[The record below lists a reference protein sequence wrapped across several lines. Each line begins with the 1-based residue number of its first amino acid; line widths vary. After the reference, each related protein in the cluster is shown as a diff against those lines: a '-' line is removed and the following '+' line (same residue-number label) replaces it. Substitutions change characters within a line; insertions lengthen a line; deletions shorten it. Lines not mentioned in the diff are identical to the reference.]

1 MVKDINLD
9 IVTPLR
15 SLSSINEDEDEDE
28 DEDEYDDMYAGAIPA
43 NNNIENYYELV
54 GLMFGKYIT
63 QDLEKLLSFG
73 EVQYAKD
80 YIPIGKFMALL
91 ILKGIFKI
99 KPEDENPF
107 PIPKKMGYKM
117 IAFDQNIDNNN
128 VDTKLNEQLE
138 HGENTESQKTII
150 EGIIGHEDNEPLE
163 SEQIL
168 YLLMKFYG
176 NNEEESMK
184 YFESFFKGVKKMI
197 KVIDFLHPNK
207 LIEIFE
213 CNPENEKN
221 KFLKLLELEKNKFE
235 QEPTKLQYLESFI
248 SIINEKDANELKEI
262 FKFFSGQECCPSNV
276 RIDFGYG
283 SLFMAHMCSNGL
295 DLPNPEKVSVGELK
309 DALAK
314 TLEFKDMR

>member
-1 MVKDINLD
+1 
-9 IVTPLR
+9 
-15 SLSSINEDEDEDE
+15 
-28 DEDEYDDMYAGAIPA
+28 
-43 NNNIENYYELV
+43 
-54 GLMFGKYIT
+54 MFGKYIT
-63 QDLEKLLSFG
+63 QDLEKWLSFG

-99 KPEDENPF
+99 DPGDENPF
-107 PIPKKMGYKM
+107 PIPKKMGYEM
-117 IAFDQNIDNNN
+117 IAFDQNIDYDSVN
-128 VDTKLNEQLE
+128 TKLNEQLE
-138 HGENTESQKTII
+138 YGDNTESQKTII
-150 EGIIGHEDNEPLE
+150 EGIIGHEDNKPLE

-176 NNEEESMK
+176 NNKEESMK
-184 YFESFFKGVKKMI
+184 YFESFFRGVKKMI
-197 KVIDFLHPNK
+197 KVNDFLHPNK

-213 CNPENEKN
+213 CNPENEKK

-235 QEPTKLQYLESFI
+235 QEPVKLQYLESFI